1 MTKILFRIVFAA
13 MAIFVLM
20 SLPCYA
26 QPKPIKIGVSDILSG
41 PTGILGILGRQAIQV
56 AQEVI
61 REEGGV
67 IEGRNFEIS
76 FMDNEASVE
85 NTIRQ
90 IRRFV
95 ESEGTKFIIM
105 GGGTHLAKAV
115 QNEAPKLNAFIV
127 EHSAMATFL
136 RGKTA
141 QRNMWFCGYPD
152 NVVVRAVVTRV
163 VEEGHTGLRWTGLNP
178 DYGFG
183 HDCWELFKKYI
194 KELDPTATI
203 GAGVFHPFRE
213 ANMVPYIEKAIQ
225 DKPGGIFCVSYA
237 NDTYNILEQGTPRK
251 LFQNVVFASFDMMNT
266 LKIGGGG
273 DILPEKTIAS
283 QNEYWEVNKDY
294 PSRKKYIDKYF
305 QLFGEAPIYTGC
317 SAFNG
322 PYLIASAIRKAG
334 TADDVDKVI
343 RAAEDLK
350 FEGAHG
356 KELLRAG
363 DRQVQYPYTPTYI
376 LKRAP
381 GEPKPAWLKVPKGG
395 WKVEKPKGVTG
406 WYPANMYGSPFAK

>member
-13 MAIFVLM
+13 TTIFMLM

-41 PTGILGILGRQAIQV
+41 PTGILGILGRQAMQC

-67 IEGRNFEIS
+67 IEGRNFEIAW
-76 FMDNEASVE
+76 MDNEANVE
-85 NTIRQ
+85 NTMRQ

-95 ESEGTKFIIM
+95 ESDGTKFIVM

-115 QNEAPKLNAFIV
+115 QNEASKIKAFIV
-127 EHSAMATFL
+127 EHNAMGTFL

-152 NVVVRAVVTRV
+152 NVVVRAVATRV
-163 VEEGHTGLRWTGLNP
+163 VEEGHTGLRWTGFNP

-183 HDCWELFKKYI
+183 HDCWELFKKHI

-237 NDTYNILEQGTPRK
+237 SDTYNFLEQATPRK
-251 LFQNVVFASFDMMNT
+251 LFQNVIFASFDMMNT

-273 DILPEKTIAS
+273 DILPEKTIAG

-294 PSRKKYIDKYF
+294 PSRKRYIDKYF
-305 QLFGEAPIYTGC
+305 KMFGEAPIYTNC
-317 SAFNG
+317 SAFNA

-334 TADDVDKVI
+334 TADDIDKVI
-343 RAAEDLK
+343 QAAEDLT

-381 GEPKPAWLKVPKGG
+381 GEPKPTWLKVPKGG
-395 WKVEKPKGVTG
+395 WKVEKPKGVPG
-406 WYPANMYGSPFAK
+406 WYPANEYGSPFAK